1 MTGEIKQKN
10 FLRVTLN
17 CVLGPT
23 DRLPLGK
30 LIEISKKIVIF
41 SVYQHQPDAIKNWR
55 WSMKVFKAVNLFLDY
70 HKLNSQKKYDQGLRI
85 HLGQIQGLFP

>member
-1 MTGEIKQKN
+1 MS
-10 FLRVTLN
+10 FRYHARH
-17 CVLGPT
+17 PFY
-23 DRLPLGK
+23 PLQISQLLYLAIEK
-30 LIEISKKIVIF
+30 LIEITKKIVIF